1 METETLVPQQ
11 EQTSDESAP
20 ALLPWSTPRLMRLN
34 KAADDTRKLYYPT
47 EVGYV
52 TLYHG
57 SFGVS

>member
-1 METETLVPQQ
+1 METETLVPHQ
-11 EQTSDESAP
+11 EQTTDETAP
-20 ALLPWSTPRLMRLN
+20 ALRPWSMPRLMRLN
-34 KAADDTRKLYYPT
+34 KAADDTSKLSYPI